1 MVRSCP
7 FVSGNEEN
15 AAERFALFDMV
26 SRLVYVLDICCIQI
40 KPCIPPLASASSLAL
55 N

>member
-15 AAERFALFDMV
+15 AAERFALFDLLSLCVGHM
-26 SRLVYVLDICCIQI
+26 LHLDQTVHS
-40 KPCIPPLASASSLAL
+40 SARKCFQFGT
-55 N
+55 